1 MTTQDNVKELV
12 RQKYAE
18 IALQDKDTNTASC
31 CGAGGCSTE
40 VHNIMADDYTSLDG
54 YNADA
59 DLGLGCGLPTQFAKI
74 KKGDVVIDLGS
85 GAGNDAF
92 IARHETG
99 ETGKV
104 IGIDFTPA
112 MIERARQNA
121 EARGVHNVEFRQGDI
136 EHMPVTANTADVV
149 VSNCVLNLVPNKDAV
164 IKEIYRVLKP
174 GGHFSISD
182 IVLEGELPKQI
193 KEAAEMYAGCVAGAI
208 QKQVYLELIEANGF
222 KNITVQKDKAIII
235 PDDILS
241 NYLSAEQI
249 EAFKAS
255 GTGIRSIT
263 VYAEK
268 QPAISPEGE
277 VKAACCGSECCN

>member
-1 MTTQDNVKELV
+1 METQDSVKEMV
-12 RQKYAE
+12 KQKYSQ
-18 IALQDKDTNTASC
+18 ITLQDKNTNAASC
-31 CGAGGCSTE
+31 CGSGCCSTE
-40 VHNIMADDYTSLDG
+40 VHNIMTDDYTTLEG

-112 MIERARQNA
+112 MIDKARQNA
-121 EARGVHNVEFRQGDI
+121 EARGFHNVEFRQGDI
-136 EHMPVTANTADVV
+136 EKMPVAPNTADVI
-149 VSNCVLNLVPNKDAV
+149 VSNCVLNLVPDKDAV
-164 IKEIYRVLKP
+164 IKDIFRVLKP

-208 QKQVYLELIEANGF
+208 QKQVYLELIEADGF
-222 KNITVQKDKAIII
+222 KNITVQKDKAIIV

-241 NYLSAEQI
+241 KYLSAEQMATF
-249 EAFKAS
+249 EQS

-263 VYAEK
+263 VFAEK
-268 QPAISPEGE
+268 PIEE
-277 VKAACCGSECCN
+277 KKTCCGPDCCN

>member
-1 MTTQDNVKELV
+1 MKTQEQVKELV
-12 RQKYAE
+12 RQKYSE
-18 IALQDKDTNTASC
+18 IALQDKETNQTSC
-31 CGAGGCSTE
+31 CGSGGCSTE
-40 VHNIMADDYTSLDG
+40 VYNIMADDYTSLDG

-74 KKGDVVIDLGS
+74 KKGNVVIDLGS

-112 MIERARQNA
+112 MIEKARVNN
-121 EARGVHNVEFRQGDI
+121 EMRGFNNVEFRQGDI
-136 EHMPVTANTADVV
+136 ENMPVTANTADVV
-149 VSNCVLNLVPNKDAV
+149 VSNCVLNLVPNKNGV
-164 IKEIYRVLKP
+164 IKDIYRVLKP

-182 IVLEGELPKQI
+182 IVLEGELPEQI

-208 QKQVYLELIEANGF
+208 QKGQYLDLIKTNGF
-222 KNITVQKDKAIII
+222 ENITVQKDKAIII

-241 NYLSAEQI
+241 RYLTADQI
-249 EAFKAS
+249 ETFKQSA
-255 GTGIRSIT
+255 TGIISVT

-268 QPAISPEGE
+268 PLPVAKECSGPN
-277 VKAACCGSECCN
+277 CCN

>member
-1 MTTQDNVKELV
+1 METQDNVKEMV
-12 RQKYAE
+12 RQKYSE
-18 IALQDKDTNTASC
+18 IALQDKEANQSSC
-31 CGAGGCSTE
+31 CGSGCCSTE
-40 VHNIMADDYTSLDG
+40 VYNIMSDDYTTLEG
-54 YNADA
+54 YNSDA

-74 KKGDVVIDLGS
+74 RQGDVVIDLGS

-112 MIERARQNA
+112 MIERARINNDV
-121 EARGVHNVEFRQGDI
+121 RGFHNVEFREGDI
-136 EHMPVTANTADVV
+136 EKMPVTANTADVI
-149 VSNCVLNLVPNKDAV
+149 VSNCVLNLVPNKDGV
-164 IKEIYRVLKP
+164 IKDIYRVLKP

-182 IVLEGELPKQI
+182 IVLEGELPKQM

-208 QKQVYLELIEANGF
+208 QKHVYLELIEANGF

-241 NYLSAEQI
+241 QYLSAEQI
-249 EAFKAS
+249 AAFKQS
-255 GTGIRSIT
+255 NTGIRSIT

-268 QPAISPEGE
+268 PAGE
-277 VKAACCGSECCN
+277 QKSCCGPDCCN

>member
-1 MTTQDNVKELV
+1 METQEQLKALVKE
-12 RQKYAE
+12 KYTE
-18 IALQDKDTNTASC
+18 IALQDKETNQSSC

-40 VHNIMADDYTSLDG
+40 VYNIMTDDYTTLEG
-54 YNADA
+54 YNPDA

-74 KKGDVVIDLGS
+74 RKGDVVIDLGS

-92 IARHETG
+92 VARHETG
-99 ETGKV
+99 ADGKV

-112 MIERARQNA
+112 MINRARMNA
-121 EARGVHNVEFRQGDI
+121 EKLGFYNVEFRQGDI
-136 EHMPVTANTADVV
+136 EQMPVSANMADVV

-164 IKEIYRVLKP
+164 IKEICRVLKP

-182 IVLEGELPKQI
+182 IVLEGQLPESI
-193 KEAAEMYAGCVAGAI
+193 RTAAEMYAGCVSGAI
-208 QKQVYLELIEANGF
+208 QRQVYMELIEQNGF
-222 KNITVQKDKAIII
+222 MNITVQKDKAIIV

-241 NYLSAEQI
+241 NYLSAEEI
-249 EAFKAS
+249 AAFRAS

-268 QPAISPEGE
+268 PKEAR
-277 VKAACCGSECCN
+277 ACCGPDCC